1 MLKDPRGKFFPFA
14 IIASGAV
21 GAIVGATSNVAAY
34 YASQKM
40 QGQEVTLGG
49 KWTDSI
55 KNLQACN
62 GNTMISFSKYI
73 VYSPHKLRWEQRKLT
88 RHQ

>member
-1 MLKDPRGKFFPFA
+1 MLKKSHLTTQCHFILFFISGFSGKSINLYSYAANNPIMLKDPRGKFFPFA

-40 QGQEVTLGG
+40 LGQEVTLGG
-49 KWTDSI
+49 K
-55 KNLQACN
+55 
-62 GNTMISFSKYI
+62 
-73 VYSPHKLRWEQRKLT
+73 
-88 RHQ
+88 

>member
-21 GAIVGATSNVAAY
+21 GAIVGATSNLAAY

-49 KWTDSI
+49 K
-55 KNLQACN
+55 
-62 GNTMISFSKYI
+62 
-73 VYSPHKLRWEQRKLT
+73 
-88 RHQ
+88 